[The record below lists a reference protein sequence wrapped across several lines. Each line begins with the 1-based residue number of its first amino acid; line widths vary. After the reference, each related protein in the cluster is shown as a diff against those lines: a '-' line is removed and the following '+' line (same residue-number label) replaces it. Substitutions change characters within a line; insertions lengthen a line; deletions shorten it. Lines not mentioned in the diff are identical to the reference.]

1 MEEKAVLTFP
11 PEKLRQVKLHYII
24 KVFFCPILIPCFI
37 VIKPQFIVL
46 TKFTGQIRL
55 IKLNGRDM
63 EEHTFL
69 WMAGFAIAAALVNGL
84 GILAIYRYREW
95 AEKAKDYFMC
105 FAAGIL
111 ISTPLMFALPNAVR
125 ANNWAGPAA
134 LVGFLFMYFSNE
146 LIKRRTHKKELAF
159 GVTAAEGIGIHSF
172 IDGIIYAV
180 TFNVSIVT
188 GILSATGLVV
198 HEFAEGIITYICLM
212 KGGVSK
218 KVAVLYAFLIAG
230 LTTPIGAFVV
240 YPFISRVGKS
250 ALGLMLGFVSG
261 VLLYLSAA
269 HLLPETREHEK
280 GHSIV
285 AFLAGVAIAVFIVI
299 SGG

>member
-1 MEEKAVLTFP
+1 
-11 PEKLRQVKLHYII
+11 
-24 KVFFCPILIPCFI
+24 
-37 VIKPQFIVL
+37 
-46 TKFTGQIRL
+46 
-55 IKLNGRDM
+55 M
-63 EEHTFL
+63 EEHTFI

-84 GILAIYRYREW
+84 GILAIYRYRQW
-95 AEKAKDYFMC
+95 AEKVKDYFMC

-111 ISTPLMFALPNAVR
+111 ISTPLILALPQAVKS
-125 ANNWAGPAA
+125 NSHAGPVA

-146 LIKRRTHKKELAF
+146 LIKRSTHKKELAF

-198 HEFAEGIITYICLM
+198 HEFAEGIITYLFLL
-212 KGGVSK
+212 KGGVNK
-218 KVAVLYAFLIAG
+218 KISILYAFLIAG
-230 LTTPIGAFVV
+230 LTTPVGAFVV
-240 YPFISRVGKS
+240 YPFIARVGES

-261 VLLYLSAA
+261 VLLYVSAA

-280 GHSIV
+280 GHSIA
-285 AFLAGVAIAVFIVI
+285 AFLAGIVLAVFIVV
-299 SGG
+299 SGGG